1 MRTTELV
8 AELGARLGIEL
19 RLNDEGT
26 CRVSFDND
34 DVDFELSGEALYIMA
49 DIAPATGRED
59 AYGRLLKANWLGAE
73 SGGASIGL
81 DAGRDVFALYAVE
94 RGDVAY
100 EAFEARL
107 VLFLKALRYWKE
119 WLALQSSSP
128 VLQAPE
134 EDFPVGTAGMLR
146 I

>member
-8 AELGARLGIEL
+8 AELGAKLGIAL
-19 RLNDEGT
+19 RMSDEGT

-34 DVDFELSGEALYIMA
+34 DVDFELSGDALYIMA
-49 DIAPATGRED
+49 DIAPVSGRED
-59 AYGRLLKANWLGAE
+59 ACVRLLKANWLGAE
-73 SGGASIGL
+73 SGGASIGI
-81 DAGRDVFALYAVE
+81 DDKRDVFALYAVE

-100 EAFEARL
+100 EDFEARL

-119 WLALQSSSP
+119 WLSLQP
-128 VLQAPE
+128 AQAVQAPAAE
-134 EDFPVGTAGMLR
+134 FPMGAGSMLK

>member
-8 AELGARLGIEL
+8 AELGAKLGIEL

-34 DVDFELSGEALYIMA
+34 DVDFELSGDSLYIMA
-49 DIAPATGRED
+49 DIAPATGHED
-59 AYGRLLKANWLGAE
+59 ACARLLKANWLGAE

-100 EAFEARL
+100 EDFEARL
-107 VLFLKALRYWKE
+107 VLFIKALRYWKE
-119 WLALQSSSP
+119 WLALQSASAP
-128 VLQAPE
+128 QAPAAE
-134 EDFPVGTAGMLR
+134 FPIGMEGMIR